1 MIERYNEMITITPTS
16 KSNVTKL
23 ACPDCKEY
31 VRGVGIE
38 KGSTINGLILT
49 CKRCKRDWSVVT
61 K

>member
-1 MIERYNEMITITPTS
+1 MITITPAS

-31 VRGVGIE
+31 FRGVGIE